1 MEICRILQ
9 NQINVQLI
17 STLIHIRTE
26 VLPEEEFAELFGLL
40 MDEGQ
45 LYDYHM
51 EMTGA
56 LRDANFPEPDYS
68 SFVRETGGMK
78 LSEEQFVEI
87 AQKAKDMGLK
97 TMGQI
102 DKEMQDGNATWSMY
116 DPSKKEYIQN

>member
-1 MEICRILQ
+1 
-9 NQINVQLI
+9 
-17 STLIHIRTE
+17 
-26 VLPEEEFAELFGLL
+26 

-56 LRDANFPEPDYS
+56 LRDANFPEPDYN